1 LWNAGSVADGFEQDH
16 RLERARTFY
25 ERAVY
30 VGDPDA
36 VDAAEKELDGVEADL
51 LLSRG
56 RLVHTRFLEQREA
69 KEAIPEGDPT
79 ELEMFERARL
89 LYHSL
94 GDSRGEA
101 EALLWIGLFH
111 QVVAG
116 YLEPSLEL
124 ATLFD
129 DKATMSEALR
139 HLGIADH
146 RAGRLDRAQ
155 DELEE
160 SVRLRRDIGLL
171 SGVASNL
178 IGLTYIAA
186 AQGRRDDAQALI
198 DEANDLA
205 ALGGARRIERHIEE
219 ARETLGLG

>member
-1 LWNAGSVADGFEQDH
+1 
-16 RLERARTFY
+16 
-25 ERAVY
+25 VY

-36 VDAAEKELDGVEADL
+36 VDAAEKELDGVEADR

-69 KEAIPEGDPT
+69 EEAIPEGDPT

-116 YLEPSLEL
+116 DDDLAVSYLGPSLEL

-129 DKATMSEALR
+129 DKATMP
-139 HLGIADH
+139 
-146 RAGRLDRAQ
+146 GRSDTLNR
-155 DELEE
+155 
-160 SVRLRRDIGLL
+160 
-171 SGVASNL
+171 
-178 IGLTYIAA
+178 
-186 AQGRRDDAQALI
+186 QALSATRI
-198 DEANDLA
+198 SS
-205 ALGGARRIERHIEE
+205 RRSMTRK
-219 ARETLGLG
+219 